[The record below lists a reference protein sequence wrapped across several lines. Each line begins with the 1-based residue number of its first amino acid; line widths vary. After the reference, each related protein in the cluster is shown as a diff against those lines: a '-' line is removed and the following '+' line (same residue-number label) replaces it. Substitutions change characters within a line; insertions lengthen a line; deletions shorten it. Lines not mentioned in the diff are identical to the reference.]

1 MTEPLPRIDIT
12 FNVNQDDLFT
22 VYTMNVGQGSSAS
35 VKRIL
40 DQAYEEIAALNKSAS
55 DRLDGYVKDGY
66 EQVSL
71 EDIERPW

>member
-12 FNVNQDDLFT
+12 FNVNQDSLFT
-22 VYTMNVGQGSSAS
+22 VYTMNVPTGSAAS

-40 DQAYEEIAALNKSAS
+40 DAAYEEIAGLNKSES
-55 DRLDGYVKDGY
+55 DRLDGYIKDSY

-71 EDIERPW
+71 EGIERPW